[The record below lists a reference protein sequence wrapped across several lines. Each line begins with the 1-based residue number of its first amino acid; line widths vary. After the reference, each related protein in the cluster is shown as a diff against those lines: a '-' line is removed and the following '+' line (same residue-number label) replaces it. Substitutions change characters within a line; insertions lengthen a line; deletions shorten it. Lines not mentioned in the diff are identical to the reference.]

1 MYNLPTNGKT
11 IEDKITGGF
20 SFRVA
25 ADYELTLGTVIIQT
39 KKPEHKALFQSQEPI
54 IIALTKGAGTCK
66 FIADDSEVPQG
77 CGTEVVT
84 ADINVH
90 IPVQVCALTRTSC
103 DPLLIRRQGKVDA
116 QSEINKLEKKTALA
130 QSNKDKLAKQM
141 SIPNYETT
149 IKEDVRAGNIE
160 KVRDEPGFA
169 SLSQSADRI
178 LLDGQNRG

>member
-20 SFRVA
+20 SFHVWPGN
-25 ADYELTLGTVIIQT
+25 ELTSNKVIIQT

-90 IPVQVCALTRTSC
+90 IPVQVSH
-103 DPLLIRRQGKVDA
+103 
-116 QSEINKLEKKTALA
+116 
-130 QSNKDKLAKQM
+130 
-141 SIPNYETT
+141 
-149 IKEDVRAGNIE
+149 
-160 KVRDEPGFA
+160 
-169 SLSQSADRI
+169 RI
-178 LLDGQNRG
+178 